1 MREYINRLSR
11 GKFRYDIPD
20 IIQPDDV
27 IIEDVICDTIH
38 NAEFHIQAQDVIK
51 GVVYSDNAKVTV
63 LTPSFAGKDSDIK
76 YVIDARGLSEGDS
89 IEGEFTLV
97 TNAGEKEVLY
107 SFTAVKETVDTSLGK
122 ADNLFHFTNL
132 VQVNKEE
139 AVSLYRSDKFKKIFL
154 QGDDVLNNLYD
165 VLYDRE
171 NVYESMEEFLI
182 AIKKKSA
189 LTFSVD
195 NNIRDYNIDGANEK
209 DSIIIEKNGWG
220 YIKLDVQCEA
230 PFIKMKRGIITS
242 DDFIGDVYELDYII
256 DDKLLHAGNN
266 YAYIIISSYSH
277 QEVIEITINGKE
289 IVNDSGF
296 DEHREIRTA
305 KSRLTAEYL
314 QFRMKRITKQEWVI
328 NTNKVLDRVRG
339 LKKSDII
346 FDVLQAGVNFIS
358 GDDYNGSRI
367 LENIKDRVLSDVDNH
382 IELYSLYLYVSTLER
397 KDAGYTSDVAQIVT
411 ECYEHGYDSWVL
423 LWILFYIDG
432 QSENNKSIKLIRIKD
447 CFNDGCISPVMYLE
461 ALNIYN
467 AQPELLRLFNRF
479 EIQVIAFGIKYNM
492 ITEKLAKQAAAVIA
506 NERITNKDN
515 IEILK
520 KLYTI
525 YEEDDILEVLISHM
539 VREGIAGE
547 EAFPFYEKAVL
558 RGIRITRLYEFYMAS
573 IKKDIKVRIPRIVL
587 LYFTYDSGINYEWKS
602 FLYAN
607 VVYNKA
613 FYKDIYDSYEQMI
626 ELYVYEQLKAGCINN
641 DLMYLY
647 RQFLKPQ
654 LINNE
659 TAEYAV
665 KLRFMYRVT
674 ADCSK
679 VKAVI
684 VKCGYMKEPAIY
696 EMTGNDIYIPLYIS
710 NCSMAFICTD
720 GVIRRN
726 TVNYEIEKI
735 LEEPL
740 DITLLDEYDIEEPY
754 IALFRADYCR
764 KKHIYNADTPSI
776 YKKAAMVKGV
786 TYEYRQLINSWLI
799 EYYKEYYEGET
810 FNDEYSDL
818 IKDGL
823 DINTAQG
830 LIEILLEYGMY
841 YEARELMERY
851 GYTIVPAG
859 KMFKFIVHELTAS
872 VNKESYK
879 DILCEYV
886 FRNHLYNELVLEYM
900 VDNYNGS
907 DKDMYRLWKSASDFG
922 VNIKNLSERVIS
934 QYMFTQDNKDY
945 YDKLTQVFTD
955 YYNKGASQL
964 IAKAYIA
971 YNSFLYFIK
980 GKNVSDITF
989 TVVKECY
996 KDKIG
1001 IPVICLAAWLKKV
1014 SENIKELNKPDIKD
1028 TAQKILDELCAK
1040 EIIYDY
1046 YKRFNGVLNI
1056 PYNAC
1061 GVTVIEYYGNPD
1073 NKVVIN
1079 YKVNDAKEYAS
1090 AVMKCD
1096 NCGVFT
1102 YRLSL
1107 FYNDKVIYNYTIG
1120 TDTNTK
1126 EYNILYDNLNDG
1138 DNKGR
1143 FDAINECLASEEL
1156 RDMVT
1161 LKKLMESYAVEDY
1174 VTKQLFVPENMRQ

>member
-328 NTNKVLDRVRG
+328 NTNKILDRVRG

-367 LENIKDRVLSDVDNH
+367 LENIKDRVLSNVDNH

-506 NERITNKDN
+506 NERITKDN

-626 ELYVYEQLKAGCINN
+626 ELYLYEQLKAGCINN

-740 DITLLDEYDIEEPY
+740 DITLLDEYVIEEPY

-907 DKDMYRLWKSASDFG
+907 DKDMYRLWKRASDFG

-934 QYMFTQDNKDY
+934 QYMFTQDKDY

>member
-27 IIEDVICDTIH
+27 IIEDVICGTIH

-63 LTPSFAGKDSDIK
+63 LTPSFAGKDSYIK

-296 DEHREIRTA
+296 DEHREIRAA

-328 NTNKVLDRVRG
+328 NTNKILDRVRG

-626 ELYVYEQLKAGCINN
+626 ELYLYEQLKAGCINN

-934 QYMFTQDNKDY
+934 QYMFTQDKDY

-1028 TAQKILDELCAK
+1028 VAQNILDELCAK